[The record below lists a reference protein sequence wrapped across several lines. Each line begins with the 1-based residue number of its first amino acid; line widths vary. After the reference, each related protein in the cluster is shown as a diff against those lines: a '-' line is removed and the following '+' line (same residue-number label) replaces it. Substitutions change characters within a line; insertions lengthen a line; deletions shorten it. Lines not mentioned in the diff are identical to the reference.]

1 MNERE
6 GYAFFIVCCL
16 SHKTLGITDSN
27 QGIDFI
33 ANDFFFNSKIED
45 LKFCNTVGPETLDI
59 KKITKI
65 VSQGTEYK
73 SVFSL
78 IS

>member
-1 MNERE
+1 MDERE

-33 ANDFFFNSKIED
+33 ANDFFLNSKIED
-45 LKFCNTVGPETLDI
+45 LKFCNTVGPET
-59 KKITKI
+59 
-65 VSQGTEYK
+65 
-73 SVFSL
+73 
-78 IS
+78 